1 MIPWIS
7 ELVHLT
13 VEQVQAL
20 PDLDNDAAMAS
31 HLVTE
36 KLATKEQ
43 ILRAKSRF
51 YRLPSLTLSGYSPSA
66 EAVSLLT
73 EEEARKLL
81 VMPLFCLQGKL
92 YAAMSDPNDLRCED
106 FLRKLTGKRVKTV
119 LANVDDINAIITR
132 KYLTSQDS
140 GSTETRT
147 LKPRTEPTQ
156 DHQPA
161 PSNRTLAEEHSPVVK
176 AVWRLLRQGIRL
188 GASDIHLE
196 PEKEH
201 VSLRYRIDGVLHSY
215 DAPAKS
221 EYSAIVSRIKVISM
235 LDIAEKRLPQD
246 GRVSI
251 SLEDE
256 EYDLR
261 VSILPNVHGEGVCI
275 RILDSA
281 AASRKLEQMGFQE
294 HVLRRFDEVI
304 RLPYGIVLVTGP
316 TGSGKSTTLYASLSR
331 IATRERKI
339 ITVED
344 PVEYKLE
351 GLQQVPIRPDIGYT
365 FGVGLR
371 AILRHDPDVIMLG
384 EIRDL
389 ESAQIAF
396 RAALTGHLLFST
408 LHTNSAALAV
418 SRLVDM
424 GLPAYQVMAGL
435 SGILGQ
441 RLIRVLCQACKK
453 EARLDSALS
462 KQLGLGTPDSKL
474 LVYEPVGCQQCDN
487 LGYKG
492 RTGIHEFLRITPKM
506 KHLKDSEINAGVLES
521 LARED
526 GFQTLRESALTK
538 LLDGITSV
546 NEVFAATQG

>member
-1 MIPWIS
+1 MTAWTS
-7 ELVHLT
+7 ELRHLS
-13 VEQVQAL
+13 EQQIQELPELENDRAL
-20 PDLDNDAAMAS
+20 IA
-31 HLVTE
+31 HLLKS

-43 ILRAKSRF
+43 VLRARSRH
-51 YRLPSLTLSGYSPSA
+51 YRLPSLSLGAYSPSA
-66 EAVSLLT
+66 EAVNLLT
-73 EEEARKLL
+73 EEQARKLL

-92 YAAMSDPNDLRCED
+92 YAAMSEPHDLRRED
-106 FLRKLTGKRVKTV
+106 FLRKLTGKRVKVV
-119 LANVDDINAIITR
+119 LALEDEINAIITR
-132 KYLTSQDS
+132 KYLTPQDS
-140 GSTETRT
+140 AQSDQRSKPKPEAEAPILST
-147 LKPRTEPTQ
+147 
-156 DHQPA
+156 
-161 PSNRTLAEEHSPVVK
+161 SVLAEEQSPVVK
-176 AVWRLLRQGIRL
+176 EVWSVLRRGIRL

-196 PEKEH
+196 PEKDH
-201 VSLRYRIDGVLHSY
+201 VSLRYRVDGVLHSY
-215 DAPAKS
+215 DAPQRS
-221 EYSAIVSRIKVISM
+221 DYSAIVSRIKVISQ

-246 GRVSI
+246 GRISI
-251 SLEDE
+251 KVADH

-294 HVLRRFDEVI
+294 HVLRRYDEVI
-304 RLPYGIVLVTGP
+304 RLPHGIVLVTGP
-316 TGSGKSTTLYASLSR
+316 TGSGKSTTLYATLSR
-331 IATRERKI
+331 IASRERKI

-389 ESAQIAF
+389 DSAQVAF

-418 SRLVDM
+418 LRLVDM
-424 GLPAYQVMAGL
+424 GLPSYQVMAGL

-441 RLIRVLCQACKK
+441 RLVRVLCKACKK
-453 EARLDSALS
+453 EAYLDPAISQ
-462 KQLGLGTPDSKL
+462 QLGLGNTQSKI
-474 LVYEPVGCQQCDN
+474 LVYEPVGCDQCDN

-492 RTGIHEFLRITPKM
+492 RTGIHEFLRITREM
-506 KHLKDSEINAGVLES
+506 RRLKEHEINAGTLES
-521 LARED
+521 MARED

-546 NEVFAATQG
+546 AEVLSVTEA